1 MVPKVLA
8 AKNKYGYVAFCS
20 LAALVILGFGNTL
33 TNYFHCD
40 DFLHTAYLYRVF
52 NGEPGLL
59 WQNFTSPWLQDRSF
73 YTFFRPL
80 TELSLALDYALYQGT
95 ALGYHL
101 TNLFFHLANGT
112 LLFFLARR
120 LLLSAQVLTARET
133 FLPALLTSAFFLVLP
148 THTEAVSWIL
158 SRSDLVATF
167 FYLSTILLFLQSK
180 NWSRALSL
188 FTLLLACLS
197 KEMAASLPLTLL
209 VLNIGKSW
217 KDRWKETYL
226 HFVVL
231 ALYLGWRGL
240 SLGTAYGGY
249 SGSLGERMR
258 GNLIERW
265 ISSEALYQIFLPFND
280 ELIDKSNALR
290 PITRII
296 YSLFALLIVGNYYK
310 DETLKNKWKLILTTC
325 LWALLT
331 LLPSLEVLGVT
342 DHMSGGRILY
352 LPAAPIALAL
362 VLTVLCLRERGSGAL
377 VKVFSIL
384 TLTAAIICATI
395 AVRINNLSWQRA
407 GAVSANLRSE
417 ILKERQSLDSSD
429 RNKQLVIFNVPGQ
442 VQGAYTFTIANTFK
456 GLIAP
461 PFCPNLNKTVTALD
475 FHPFWS
481 DWINYQDFLTLI
493 SNPQEYKVLYFEQD
507 KGQLKAL
514 PNFKESLSKSKRDP
528 LTLSL
533 VAEESDRLKE
543 NKEFYYSVKPKVNPA
558 EFQILEITWQDDA
571 AALFFYWNDK
581 ARNFDRETLFV
592 RGKKDG
598 QKKISNKSRVDYL
611 PLCNYKSWLTN
622 TTDISTIKVL
632 ATGQNQSPP
641 QLRLLQEE
649 TVSPLFKRETFGNA
663 NMTFDYDG
671 EKIAG
676 AKSMRVEITR
686 AYRYFSHYS
695 DHPRDAQPLKD
706 PLKSWTLGSL
716 KGKLTIA
723 ESDLPQAGYYQ
734 IRVGALDKDGQLL
747 GLYSEAETLEKK

>member
-8 AKNKYGYVAFCS
+8 PRNNCGFFALCF
-20 LAALVILGFGNTL
+20 LAVLVILGFGNTL

-73 YTFFRPL
+73 YTFFRPF
-80 TELSLALDYALYQGT
+80 TELSLSLDYALYQGT

-101 TNLFFHLANGT
+101 TNLLFHLANGT

-120 LLLSAQVLTARET
+120 LLVSAQVLTARET

-167 FYLSTILLFLQSK
+167 FYLSTILLFLQGKTWSK
-180 NWSRALSL
+180 TLSL

-197 KEMAASLPLTLL
+197 KEMAASLPLALL

-217 KDRWKETYL
+217 KERWKETYL
-226 HFVVL
+226 HFIVL

-258 GNLIERW
+258 GNLLERW

-280 ELIDKSNALR
+280 ELIDKENPLR
-290 PITRII
+290 VIARVI

-310 DETLKNKWKLILTTC
+310 DETLKSKWKLIFTTC

-362 VLTVLCLRERGSGAL
+362 VLTVLCLRERGATGL

-384 TLTAAIICATI
+384 TLSAAIICATV

-407 GAVSANLRSE
+407 GAVSANLRNE
-417 ILKERQSLDSSD
+417 ILKERQILDNSD
-429 RNKQLVIFNVPGQ
+429 REKQLVIFNVPGQ
-442 VQGAYTFTIANTFK
+442 VLGAFTFTIASTFK

-461 PFCPNLNKTVTALD
+461 PFSTDLNKTVTALD

-481 DWINYQDFLTLI
+481 DWINYQDFLTI
-493 SNPQEYKVLYFEQD
+493 NSNPQEYKVLYLEQD
-507 KGQLKAL
+507 SGRLKAV
-514 PNFKESLSKSKRDP
+514 PNFKESLSHSKRDP
-528 LTLSL
+528 LSLSL
-533 VAEESDRLKE
+533 VAEEFDKKKE

-558 EFQILEITWQDDA
+558 EFQILEISWQDNA

-598 QKKISNKSRVDYL
+598 QNQSRIDYL

-622 TTDISTIKVL
+622 ATDISTIKIL
-632 ATGQNQSPP
+632 ATGQKQSPP
-641 QLRLLQEE
+641 QLRLLREE
-649 TVSPLFKRETFGNA
+649 TVSPLFKRKSFSKD

-676 AKSMRVEITR
+676 AKSIRVEMTR
-686 AYRYFSHYS
+686 PYRYFSHYS
-695 DHPRDAQPLKD
+695 DHPRDVQPLKD
-706 PLKSWTLGSL
+706 PLKSWSLESL
-716 KGKLTIA
+716 KGELNIT
-723 ESDLPQAGYYQ
+723 ESDLPQTGFYQ
-734 IRVGALDKDGQLL
+734 IRVGALDKDGKLL